1 MRIPRLGGRDFAPD
15 DRATTM
21 PVAIVNELLAKK
33 IAPQGSAIGKR
44 IRLNPGDQSVWAT
57 IVGVAGNA
65 KHFQLEEAPLDQVYV
80 PFTQRPLIFTELVVR
95 TPGDPMSVANAVRSA
110 IWRVDRDQPVWRVRP
125 VTQSIEGALGTRKF
139 IMRFLAS
146 FAILAVLLA
155 TIGVY
160 GVMSYAVARR
170 TQEMGIRMALGART
184 TQVVGMVLRQGMR
197 TIAIALVIGL
207 AASLAAT
214 RVLATQLYGVERLD
228 PLTFAAVPLALAL
241 VALCACYLPARRASR
256 VDPVAALRAE

>member
-1 MRIPRLGGRDFAPD
+1 MRL
-15 DRATTM
+15 
-21 PVAIVNELLAKK
+21 
-33 IAPQGSAIGKR
+33 
-44 IRLNPGDQSVWAT
+44 
-57 IVGVAGNA
+57 
-65 KHFQLEEAPLDQVYV
+65 
-80 PFTQRPLIFTELVVR
+80 
-95 TPGDPMSVANAVRSA
+95 
-110 IWRVDRDQPVWRVRP
+110 
-125 VTQSIEGALGTRKF
+125 
-139 IMRFLAS
+139 LAS

-214 RVLATQLYGVERLD
+214 RVLATQLYGVQRLD
-228 PLTFAAVPLALAL
+228 PLTFAAVPFALAL

-256 VDPVAALRAE
+256 VDPVTALRAE